1 MTKKI
6 PVVKGGR
13 HTSKYMWTDALTSY
27 QSYEVIKE
35 RSDWSNNTR
44 RDLAALK
51 EATVARH
58 AAKVEGGLALFE
70 DSKLGLEDISSLAGV
85 VKLKVDYM

>member
-1 MTKKI
+1 
-6 PVVKGGR
+6 
-13 HTSKYMWTDALTSY
+13 MWTDVLTSN
-27 QSYEVIKE
+27 QAYEIGKN

-58 AAKVEGGLALFE
+58 AAKVEVGLALFE